1 MVFLVGLSKSA
12 RRLRKN
18 LMKQIQLILILST
31 TIVALSSCTF
41 ENRKIATR
49 ICFKDLDKHIQDT
62 LRNLPI
68 DTFGCYPDLIDLTGH
83 YKLTNK
89 EIGPWCYAQKL
100 ENTETGKS
108 YWFEY
113 NTPRPFIVT
122 SKEIIFPTEYNIITM
137 GIEQTD
143 KFSIVPFN

>member
-1 MVFLVGLSKSA
+1 MVFLVGLRMSA
-12 RRLRKN
+12 KRLRKN
-18 LMKQIQLILILST
+18 LTKQIHLILILLT

-41 ENRKIATR
+41 ENRKIAAR
-49 ICFKDLDKHIQDT
+49 ICFKDLDKRIQAT

-83 YKLTNK
+83 YKLTSK
-89 EIGPWCYAQKL
+89 EIGPWCYAKKL
-100 ENTETGKS
+100 KNTKTGKS

-113 NTPRPFIVT
+113 NTPIPFIVT
-122 SKEIIFPTEYNIITM
+122 SKEIIFPTEYNIITL

-143 KFSIVPFN
+143 KFSIIPFN